1 MATEADLAK
10 SEAIKRFRAAVRL
23 EMSIAGDWVIGRHL
37 DSIKEQISRE
47 ISSGGLP
54 ALERGVGSWA
64 KQIADS
70 LSPMI
75 EREVTKLLEAGVA
88 PDPQS

>member
-1 MATEADLAK
+1 MVTDAELAQA
-10 SEAIKRFRAAVRL
+10 EAIKRFRAAVRL

-37 DSIKEQISRE
+37 DAIKAQAKAEL
-47 ISSGGLP
+47 SSGGLP

-64 KQIADS
+64 KKIADS

-75 EREVTKLLEAGVA
+75 EREITHLLEAGVA
-88 PDPQS
+88 TNPKS